1 MPKEL
6 GISEYT
12 QIYKEIEWMLLSE
25 SQEVLERRMN
35 EALLKDYLDISNNL
49 AIKAPMFKTI

>member
-25 SQEVLERRMN
+25 S
-35 EALLKDYLDISNNL
+35 
-49 AIKAPMFKTI
+49 